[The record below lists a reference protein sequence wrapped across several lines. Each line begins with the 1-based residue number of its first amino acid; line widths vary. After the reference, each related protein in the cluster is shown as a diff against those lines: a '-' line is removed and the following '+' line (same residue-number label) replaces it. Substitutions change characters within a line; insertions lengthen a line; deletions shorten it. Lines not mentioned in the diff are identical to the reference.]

1 MKDGTS
7 RLGSLENQNFPH
19 LEELWGKSVKVK
31 SNLTFQR
38 LVEYGEGNVVKLEEK
53 MQLSTL
59 LPPQSTKSGGNKP
72 WLVEK
77 ISTASEKEGKLQGT
91 SGKR

>member
-1 MKDGTS
+1 M
-7 RLGSLENQNFPH
+7 
-19 LEELWGKSVKVK
+19 K

-77 ISTASEKEGKLQGT
+77 DFHCQ
-91 SGKR
+91 